1 MPDSRKLAAAGGNT
15 LISLARFSGLD
26 RLDCLMILLAVL
38 LGTIAKQFH
47 LLALPDWILEW
58 VTPFLLMAA
67 GYWVRTNI
75 TELIEVQ
82 RIRGIRE
89 K

>member
-1 MPDSRKLAAAGGNT
+1 MPDSRKLVAAGENT

-47 LLALPDWILEW
+47 LLRLPDWILEW
-58 VTPFLLMAA
+58 VSPFLLMAA
-67 GYWVRTNI
+67 GYWARHKI
-75 TELIEVQ
+75 TELIEVR
-82 RIRGIRE
+82 RIRGPRE

>member
-1 MPDSRKLAAAGGNT
+1 MPDSRRLAAAAENT

-26 RLDCLMILLAVL
+26 RLDCLMILVAVL
-38 LGTIAKQFH
+38 LGTIAKRFH
-47 LLALPDWILEW
+47 LLDLPDWFLEW

-67 GYWVRTNI
+67 GYEARRKI
-75 TELIEVQ
+75 TELVEVR
-82 RIRGIRE
+82 RIHAAHE